1 VSAIRFLG
9 SSSAALRQGETS
21 VRYSFIHRGNV
32 LPLSVGA
39 TLIGR
44 SVACKVVLDDSD
56 VSRRH
61 ARLTIDQD
69 GPEIEDL
76 GSANGVF
83 VNGERISEPRRLS
96 NGDQIGVGREE
107 LRLIVD
113 SPQSHEAGAP
123 LGGGPKKSSAV
134 LDSLWDDDDDVAM
147 EYGQATSVNQRVHML
162 TEAMQQLLASGE
174 IDASD
179 PMLLEQMTELLE
191 RAEAGATLEERHA
204 DTAALVALRLARKSK
219 EARWVEYV
227 IGLHGAIGVALPS
240 ITLDELEA
248 LVGKVEPIAER
259 VVQKYLKRLQARPR
273 QLGPTERSGLA
284 RFELLAKRL
293 TAKK

>member
-1 VSAIRFLG
+1 
-9 SSSAALRQGETS
+9 

-32 LPLSVGA
+32 LPLSLGA

-61 ARLTIDQD
+61 ARLTISDQ

-76 GSANGVF
+76 DSANGVF
-83 VNGERISEPRRLS
+83 VNGERITEPRRLT

-113 SPQSHEAGAP
+113 SPQLHAAEV
-123 LGGGPKKSSAV
+123 GGSSRRAPKKASAA

-219 EARWVEYV
+219 ESRWVEYV
-227 IGLHGAIGVALPS
+227 IGLHGAIALALPS
-240 ITLDELEA
+240 VTLDELEA
-248 LVGKVEPIAER
+248 LAGNVDPIAER
-259 VVQKYLKRLQARPR
+259 VVQKYLQRMQARPR